1 MNDIAF
7 SMAAPLPGP
16 APEVAVSNDMI
27 KRGLIVAPIL
37 IAVCGL
43 IWGVNG
49 AASSAYGIAIVLVNF
64 ALAAGIVA
72 VTAKISLRLMMGA
85 ILFGYLVRLGLIFLA
100 VYVVKDA
107 GWISLPALGATIIF
121 THLGLLVW
129 ELKYV
134 AMSLAYPGLK
144 PKPRPSATPSPTQPG
159 TREYLA
165 MLALEFPPINELIR
179 WRDIFPASTR
189 SGSSPSSRRSSA
201 SSCSSLP
208 AARIR

>member
-16 APEVAVSNDMI
+16 APEVAVSTDMM
-27 KRGLIVAPIL
+27 KRGLVVAPLL
-37 IAVCGL
+37 IAICGL
-43 IWGVNG
+43 IWGLNG
-49 AASSAYGIAIVLVNF
+49 ASSSAYAIGIVLVNF

-72 VTAKISLRLMMGA
+72 VTAKISLRLMMGSV
-85 ILFGYLVRLGLIFLA
+85 LFGYLVRLALIFLA
-100 VYVVKDA
+100 VYLVKDA

-144 PKPRPSATPSPTQPG
+144 PKPSDLSNSAS
-159 TREYLA
+159 
-165 MLALEFPPINELIR
+165 N
-179 WRDIFPASTR
+179 
-189 SGSSPSSRRSSA
+189 PSSK
-201 SSCSSLP
+201 
-208 AARIR
+208 

>member
-16 APEVAVSNDMI
+16 SPEVSVSNDMI
-27 KRGLIVAPIL
+27 KRGLIVAPVL
-37 IAVCGL
+37 IALCGL

-49 AASSAYGIAIVLVNF
+49 ASSGAYAIAIVLVNF

-72 VTAKISLRLMMGA
+72 VTAKISLRLMMGSV
-85 ILFGYLVRLGLIFLA
+85 LFGYLLRLGLIFLA
-100 VYVVKDA
+100 VYLVKDA
-107 GWISLPALGATIIF
+107 GWISLPALGATIIV

-144 PKPRPSATPSPTQPG
+144 PKPSS
-159 TREYLA
+159 
-165 MLALEFPPINELIR
+165 I
-179 WRDIFPASTR
+179 STTVHNVA
-189 SGSSPSSRRSSA
+189 GQ
-201 SSCSSLP
+201 
-208 AARIR
+208 